1 MTDTNNVTN
10 NKSRFIRK
18 PGRTLLVQQT
28 SDSFDNTVLQNLE
41 GLTSSYHTERSNSY
55 FLTFETLT
63 HSLSVYRDL
72 RANHSE
78 HVRVKFA
85 HYRVFFTLQGLNQDT
100 DYSNVKT
107 AHTSYI
113 NDNLNGNVLYYK
125 LYRKEGAY
133 LDCGELT
140 LDTKESLDLL
150 VSSSENHKEL
160 TLTVDG
166 LTLSGNHFRYN
177 RKGRKDNTLSNTTN
191 VVTN

>member
-1 MTDTNNVTN
+1 MTDTNNATN
-10 NKSRFIRK
+10 NKPRFIRK

-28 SDSFDNTVLQNLE
+28 SDSFDSTVLQNLE

-55 FLTFETLT
+55 FLTFESLP

-78 HVRVKFA
+78 TVRVKFA
-85 HYRVFFTLQGLNQDT
+85 HYRVFFTLQGLQQDT

-125 LYRKEGAY
+125 LYRKEGSY

-150 VSSSENHKEL
+150 VSADENHKEL
-160 TLTVDG
+160 TLTVDS

-177 RKGRKDNTLSNTTN
+177 RKGKKEDSQMSSN
-191 VVTN
+191 VVLN

>member
-1 MTDTNNVTN
+1 MTDNTANT
-10 NKSRFIRK
+10 KPKFIRK

-28 SDSFDNTVLQNLE
+28 SDSFDSTVLENLE

-55 FLTFETLT
+55 FLTFESLS
-63 HSLSVYRDL
+63 HSLSVYREL

-78 HVRVKFA
+78 FARVKFA
-85 HYRVFFTLQGLNQDT
+85 HYRVFFTLQGLKDDT
-100 DYSNVKT
+100 DYSNVK
-107 AHTSYI
+107 AVHTNYV

-125 LYRKEGAY
+125 LYRKEGSY

-150 VSSSENHKEL
+150 VNADESHKEL
-160 TLTVDG
+160 TLEVDG

-177 RKGRKDNTLSNTTN
+177 RKGRKGNTTST
-191 VVTN
+191 VTATN